1 MQVACVVFGEGLA
14 YVLPP
19 SPASCLL
26 QTHMKAGG
34 LQLLLPKADS
44 IARPRAV
51 RSMLGCLRA
60 AEGDKAAEGEKTMD
74 GGEDQA
80 LLKIRIVGAIVERQG
95 KYLMVERLKRYTAR

>member
-1 MQVACVVFGEGLA
+1 
-14 YVLPP
+14 
-19 SPASCLL
+19 
-26 QTHMKAGG
+26 MKAGG

-60 AEGDKAAEGEKTMD
+60 AEGDKAEGDKAAEGEKTMD

>member
-1 MQVACVVFGEGLA
+1 
-14 YVLPP
+14 
-19 SPASCLL
+19 
-26 QTHMKAGG
+26 
-34 LQLLLPKADS
+34 
-44 IARPRAV
+44 
-51 RSMLGCLRA
+51 MLGCLR